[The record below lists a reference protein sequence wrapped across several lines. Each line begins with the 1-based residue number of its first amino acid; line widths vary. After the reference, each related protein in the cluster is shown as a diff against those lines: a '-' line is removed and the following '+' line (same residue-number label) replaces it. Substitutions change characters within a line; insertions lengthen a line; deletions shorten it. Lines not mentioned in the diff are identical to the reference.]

1 MKSLLGASVLLMAA
15 LAAAQAPTGQP
26 VPPGTNPGPGGPPP
40 TSTPTTFPK
49 EGKTPPNK
57 EKSPAEDA
65 ADRLRLQREIEKTIR
80 GDARLK
86 GADVKALVNA
96 KDVVVSGTVKSEGQ
110 RLLALHMAEAYAMGR
125 EIVDKLVVKG
135 S

>member
-15 LAAAQAPTGQP
+15 LAAAQSPQQ

-49 EGKTPPNK
+49 EGKTPPNR

-65 ADRLRLQREIEKTIR
+65 AARLRVQREIEKTIR
-80 GDARLK
+80 SDGRLK

-96 KDVVVSGTVKSEGQ
+96 KDVVVSGTVKSEEQ
-110 RLLALHMAEAYAMGR
+110 RRLALHMAEAYAMGR
-125 EIVDKLVVKG
+125 EIVDKLVVGG